1 MKIVFFGTPEPA
13 AEVLRTLIEAKKEVV
28 AVVTQPDR
36 PRGRGQKV
44 SFPAVKEVALKAGLP
59 VEQPA
64 SVKNNAEFK
73 SYLASL
79 KPDLCVVVAYGKILP
94 QEILDIPKYG
104 FINIHASLLPKYRG
118 AAPIQWALLNG
129 EKETGISIFKL
140 VPELDAGPLLAH
152 KSVAIAED
160 DNYETLSRKLF
171 AAACP
176 LLLASI
182 REIESGKAKYVPQNE
197 TEATYAATLTK
208 ESGEIDWRKPSAEI
222 NDRIRALIVWP
233 TAHTFFHGKRLK
245 IFSARQMP
253 LDLAAR
259 EKQPGEI
266 VEIIKNEGILVAT
279 GRGDLLLLELQLEG
293 KKRMKASD
301 FVIGHDVKPGE
312 TLPS

>member
-13 AEVLRTLIEAKKEVV
+13 AEVLRTLIEAKKEVI

-36 PRGRGQKV
+36 PRGRGHLI
-44 SFPAVKEVALKAGLP
+44 SFSPVKEVALKAGLP

-64 SVKNNAEFK
+64 SVKKSAEFK
-73 SYLASL
+73 AFLASL

-129 EKETGISIFKL
+129 EQETGVTIFKL
-140 VPELDAGPLLAH
+140 VEALDAGPVLMH
-152 KSVAIAED
+152 KAVAIAED

-171 AAACP
+171 SAACP
-176 LLLASI
+176 LLLASL
-182 REIESGKAKYVPQNE
+182 REIETGKAKYIAQNE
-197 TEATYAATLTK
+197 TEVTYAATLTK
-208 ESGEIDWRKPSAEI
+208 ESGELDWRKPAEEI
-222 NDRIRALIVWP
+222 NNRVRALTQWP
-233 TAHTFFHGKRLK
+233 TAHTYFRGKRLK
-245 IFSARQMP
+245 IFNARVVP
-253 LDLAAR
+253 LDLSGG

-266 VEIIKNEGILVAT
+266 IEIIKNEGILVAT
-279 GRGDLLLLELQLEG
+279 GRGNLLLLELQLEG
-293 KKRMKASD
+293 KKRLKAYD
-301 FVIGHDVKPGE
+301 LVIGHDVKPGE